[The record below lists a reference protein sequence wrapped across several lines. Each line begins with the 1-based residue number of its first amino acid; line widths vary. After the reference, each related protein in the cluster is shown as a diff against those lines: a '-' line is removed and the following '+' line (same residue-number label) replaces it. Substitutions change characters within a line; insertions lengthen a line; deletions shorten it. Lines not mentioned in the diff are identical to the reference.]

1 MTDSG
6 SILLTVLWTL
16 PLAGAAITLL
26 LGTTPRTARVL
37 AVGFAGLEVLLSLLL
52 FGGGGTGQFRFTQ
65 RVPWVPAWGVSYRV
79 GVDGISMFL
88 VMLSA
93 VMTLFAILASGSE
106 LPRGKQYL
114 ALLLTLESATVGSFV
129 ALDLVLFYLFWEL
142 MLVPVYLLI
151 VGWGGPNRARAGLRF
166 LIYSFVGSLF
176 MLVSIIALGYE
187 AFTLHHQWTF
197 SLVRLVGLPLSPV
210 AAGWLFAG
218 FAIAFAVKAPLW
230 PFHGWLPEAYT
241 EAPLPVAAVLSG
253 VLSKAG
259 VYGFLRFALP
269 LFPVAARHFLPVLG
283 VLAVVGI
290 LYGAVLALT
299 QQNMRRILAF
309 SSLSHMGLIL
319 LGAFAVTAIAVEGTV
334 LQMVNH
340 GIIIGALFFLVGMM
354 ELRTGGSDLHALG
367 GLARRAP
374 VMAGLA
380 LGIVLAAL
388 GLPGLNGFAGEFLIL
403 LGVFQRVP
411 GWGWA
416 AIVAVVLA
424 AAYMIRFFQGAW
436 HGSGED
442 RGELGGRDLLG
453 RERVVLVP
461 LLLLMVLLGLWP
473 SWLVGRVAPAAQR
486 VTDRVGLVAP
496 RIPGRG
502 VSR

>member
-1 MTDSG
+1 MTYSG
-6 SILLTVLWTL
+6 SILLTALWTL
-16 PLAGAAITLL
+16 PLVGAAVTLL
-26 LGTTPRTARVL
+26 LGSAPRPARVL

-52 FGGGGTGQFRFTQ
+52 FGSGGPGPFHFTQ
-65 RVPWVPAWGVSYRV
+65 RVPWVPAWGVTYHV

-88 VMLSA
+88 VMLTA
-93 VMTLFAILASGSE
+93 VMTLFAVLASNAARERS
-106 LPRGKQYL
+106 RQYL
-114 ALLLTLESATVGSFV
+114 ALLLILESATVGTFV

-151 VGWGGPNRARAGLRF
+151 VGWGGPHRARAGMRF

-187 AFTLHHQWTF
+187 GFLVHHQWTF
-197 SLVRLVGLPLSPV
+197 GLTRLIGLPLGPV
-210 AAGWLFAG
+210 AEGWLFAG

-283 VLAVVGI
+283 ILAVIGI

-299 QQNMRRILAF
+299 QRNMRRILAF
-309 SSLSHMGLIL
+309 SSVSHMGLIL
-319 LGAFAVTAIAVEGTV
+319 LGAFAVTTVAVEGTV

-354 ELRTGGSDLHALG
+354 ELRTGGADIDALG

-416 AIVAVVLA
+416 ASVALVLA

-436 HGSGED
+436 HGTGED
-442 RGELGGRDLLG
+442 HGELGGSDLMG

-461 LLLLMVLLGLWP
+461 LLMLMLLLGLWP

-496 RIPGRG
+496 TAPQKG